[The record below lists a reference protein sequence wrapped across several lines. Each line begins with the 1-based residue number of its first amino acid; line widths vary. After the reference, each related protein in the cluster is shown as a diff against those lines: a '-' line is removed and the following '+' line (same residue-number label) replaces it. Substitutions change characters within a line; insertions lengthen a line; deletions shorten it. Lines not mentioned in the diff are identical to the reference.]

1 MKDVILNVCY
11 QELDHYS
18 RILPAGSP
26 IVQAN
31 FFKMNTTFLVLY
43 LAISA
48 LLVSSIEGQPILTLT
63 YHHGIKLD
71 SIQEPGSPFMFKQ
84 LCTTKVDSIVSSGNV
99 IFKKSK
105 IGKIKNCDFQW
116 QIREDTLRAIVIETF
131 REKNTQQVINQV
143 TSQFGSPVA
152 TNDSI
157 TTTYEWRRKSEKSD
171 LRAILVVNKK
181 EATGILIVT
190 I

>member
-1 MKDVILNVCY
+1 
-11 QELDHYS
+11 
-18 RILPAGSP
+18 
-26 IVQAN
+26 
-31 FFKMNTTFLVLY
+31 
-43 LAISA
+43 
-48 LLVSSIEGQPILTLT
+48 
-63 YHHGIKLD
+63 
-71 SIQEPGSPFMFKQ
+71 MFKQ

-116 QIREDTLRAIVIETF
+116 QIREDTLRAIVIESF